1 MKTLDAMKE
10 IYKNTSKEF
19 ECKHIG
25 KIYILKYHEL
35 LNEIKANAK
44 DETCNL
50 ELNNLDVLKFDWK
63 EVKKPVDF
71 MAVVKSR
78 KKVKVEHEL
87 LEEEQEEYL
96 SLDILMF
103 NLSNMHYEP
112 DFTDI
117 ILNGKWYIED

>member
-1 MKTLDAMKE
+1 MKTLDAIKE
-10 IYKNTSKEF
+10 IVEDKNKEF
-19 ECKHIG
+19 ESLTK
-25 KIYILKYHEL
+25 L
-35 LNEIKANAK
+35 LFW
-44 DETCNL
+44 DY
-50 ELNNLDVLKFDWK
+50 ELNCMVCEDKEDRYSRYSILHDITLKEEWK
-63 EVKKPVDF
+63 EVKQPVDF
-71 MAVVKSR
+71 MTVVKSR